1 MKFSII
7 IPTYNEEIDIAAT
20 LEALL
25 GVDYA
30 DKEIIIV
37 DDSNDRT
44 PEIVRGYADR
54 GVRLIHPGGGG
65 RCEARNI
72 GIREAAGE
80 VVVLLNADV
89 RLPVDFLQRVARHYQ
104 QGADY
109 VLVAAR
115 VANRQ
120 DLFGRYVD
128 CVSDVFYA
136 EGARSNYANIEW
148 TEGFSCRREV
158 ALKAGLFP
166 TGFPVPICA
175 GEDGF
180 FGQGL
185 RAIAA
190 KKAIDLS
197 LQVDHVVPA
206 TFREFWRNRQGR
218 GAGSAQVHRFLDRWP
233 WWKILLWNTLKTIKT
248 LLWIG
253 TLAPAL
259 GACLEAVRYSERGLA
274 DMWPFFY
281 AYTVEQVAAQL
292 GEWQATFAIMRK
304 ERGGPARMRVTI
316 SLMGRFWAFDLARE
330 LERHGYLE
338 RLITSYPVFETVK
351 YGVRR
356 EHICSLILNE
366 ILNRGWR
373 QAPDWVKARYNA
385 QYLLHE
391 FFDHRAARHL
401 PPSRN
406 WWWV

>member
-7 IPTYNEEIDIAAT
+7 IPTYNEAGDIVAT

-25 GVDYA
+25 GLDYG
-30 DKEIIIV
+30 DKEIIVV
-37 DDSNDRT
+37 DDSTDQT
-44 PEIVRGYADR
+44 PEIVRRYADR

-80 VVVLLNADV
+80 VVVVLNADV
-89 RLPVDFLQRVARHYQ
+89 RLPADFLQRVARHYQ

-128 CVSDVFYA
+128 CISDVFYA
-136 EGARSNYANIEW
+136 AARRNYDIMEW
-148 TEGFSCRREV
+148 TEGFSCRKEA

-185 RAIAA
+185 RAMAA
-190 KKAIDLS
+190 KKRIDLS
-197 LQVDHVVPA
+197 LQVSHIVPA
-206 TFREFWRNRQGR
+206 SFREFWRNRQGR
-218 GAGSAQVHRFLDRWP
+218 GAGSAQVHRFLDRWS
-233 WWKILLWNTLKTIKT
+233 WWRILLWNTLKTIRI
-248 LLWIG
+248 LLRIG

-259 GACLEAVRYSERGLA
+259 GACLEAVRYSERGMA
-274 DMWPFFY
+274 DLLPFFY

-292 GEWQATFAIMRK
+292 GEWQATFTIMKR
-304 ERGGPARMRVTI
+304 ER
-316 SLMGRFWAFDLARE
+316 E
-330 LERHGYLE
+330 
-338 RLITSYPVFETVK
+338 
-351 YGVRR
+351 
-356 EHICSLILNE
+356 
-366 ILNRGWR
+366 
-373 QAPDWVKARYNA
+373 
-385 QYLLHE
+385 
-391 FFDHRAARHL
+391 
-401 PPSRN
+401 SR
-406 WWWV
+406 

>member
-1 MKFSII
+1 M
-7 IPTYNEEIDIAAT
+7 P
-20 LEALL
+20 
-25 GVDYA
+25 
-30 DKEIIIV
+30 
-37 DDSNDRT
+37 
-44 PEIVRGYADR
+44 RGR
-54 GVRLIHPGGGG
+54 
-65 RCEARNI
+65 AR
-72 GIREAAGE
+72 
-80 VVVLLNADV
+80 
-89 RLPVDFLQRVARHYQ
+89 
-104 QGADY
+104 
-109 VLVAAR
+109 
-115 VANRQ
+115 
-120 DLFGRYVD
+120 
-128 CVSDVFYA
+128 
-136 EGARSNYANIEW
+136 NYANIEW
-148 TEGFSCRREV
+148 TEGFSCRREA

-185 RAIAA
+185 RASAA

-259 GACLEAVRYSERGLA
+259 GACLEAVRYSERG
-274 DMWPFFY
+274 
-281 AYTVEQVAAQL
+281 T
-292 GEWQATFAIMRK
+292 
-304 ERGGPARMRVTI
+304 GGPVAFFLCLYRGAGGGPTGRMAGHLRHHEKGAGRPAKMRVTI
-316 SLMGRFWAFDLARE
+316 SLMGRFWAFDLAQE

-356 EHICSLILNE
+356 EHICALILNE

-401 PPSRN
+401 PPQPELVVGLSSYALHTLRRARELGAKT
-406 WWWV
+406 VVDHGSCHIVVQDEILREEYARLGPAGL